1 MSVEEAILPVKITEL
16 VTIISKKK
24 KLGSTDALAYLYT
37 SDFYLKLQNADSKW
51 WYMSGLNLYHELE
64 KEKQKQLHAV
74 DARVK
79 LFFVFCTEN
88 YKAKTGLDAIE
99 ILTLFNKYDVYK
111 FLADNYDIL
120 HTQGEDY
127 ILDEI
132 SAYIKKRKQR

>member
-1 MSVEEAILPVKITEL
+1 MSVEEAILPVKIAEL

-64 KEKQKQLHAV
+64 KEKQKQLHAG